1 MHKINPN
8 ILLKISKDGL
18 RAFITLY
25 KGDDNDSNQDN
36 YMIDEIIK
44 KIKEIIKVGLDED
57 KLRSILLNKYY
68 NNSICIA
75 EGILPLHGEDGYIK
89 YYFDTDKKLVPK
101 VLEDGTVDYRELN
114 FVESVRKGDVLAELI
129 PPKDGKVGYKVTG
142 EEIPF
147 KKGKCPRLRY
157 GKNVRLLD
165 NQTTLV
171 AEKDGLV
178 KLDDGK
184 VLVLDLLE
192 VDNVDKKV
200 GNINF
205 NGSVIVRG
213 NVYNGFK
220 VKADGDVEIKGIIEG
235 AYIENTGN
243 LMVRQ
248 GIQGYNKLTVNTK
261 GSVTA
266 KFIENAIVVSGRNV
280 TAEAIMHSNIS
291 SKDRINL
298 IGKKG
303 LIVGGVCRAGVEIS
317 AKTIGSS
324 MATSTVL
331 EVGVDPEIKKKCE
344 YLKNKINNYKENL
357 DKIIKSLNLLD
368 KLKRANRLDEKKEEM
383 YIKLLKT
390 KDKIVI
396 ELDELNEEYLKIQ
409 GEIENSSMGR
419 IKVSD
424 TIYPGVKITIGDS
437 TMFIR
442 NEMSRCTFY
451 RDGGEIKIGPY

>member
-192 VDNVDKKV
+192 IDNVDKKV

-303 LIVGGVCRAGVEIS
+303 LIVGGFVEQ
-317 AKTIGSS
+317 
-324 MATSTVL
+324 V
-331 EVGVDPEIKKKCE
+331 
-344 YLKNKINNYKENL
+344 
-357 DKIIKSLNLLD
+357 
-368 KLKRANRLDEKKEEM
+368 
-383 YIKLLKT
+383 
-390 KDKIVI
+390 
-396 ELDELNEEYLKIQ
+396 
-409 GEIENSSMGR
+409 
-419 IKVSD
+419 
-424 TIYPGVKITIGDS
+424 
-437 TMFIR
+437 
-442 NEMSRCTFY
+442 
-451 RDGGEIKIGPY
+451 